1 MTDEQPVSPCCVSSR
16 TVLVAMEI
24 LFFFFFFFS
33 LWESA
38 RWFGHKC
45 SAITEQWG
53 VRSDEMK
60 WHEWEAPCQGLPQ
73 CSGGWSLLSPTPLN
87 VVQHL
92 HLAQWMC
99 VCVCVCVCMCVWRLL
114 IMDAATLEHYS
125 LMGDVN
131 KPLVHYILGWGS
143 CWPWLKDKICLLSS
157 LDMSY
162 FWWMLP
168 FQNPARWNICCCFEM
183 MHVAVSFCT
192 EVINTRNGI
201 TPPPPFISSQFGL
214 KTAHFLHLPPKCH
227 ARSSDDS
234 DWTQVHPHGVL
245 WQSVPERQR
254 RFTGDTDTLLTGACH
269 PLDRRLP
276 FPYCAPPTLPSTCV
290 CVRLEWPRLNDDL
303 THNCLASARL

>member
-1 MTDEQPVSPCCVSSR
+1 MPSDSRKKQMEEKGGREGGREGGRGTYSLPIVFGQLENTCLIDRMLSPFKWRTSNLCHPAVSR
-16 TVLVAMEI
+16 QGQFWLRWRF
-24 LFFFFFFFS
+24 FFFFFFFS

-201 TPPPPFISSQFGL
+201 TPPPLLFPLNLGL
-214 KTAHFLHLPPKCH
+214 KQHIFFTFLPNVMREALMTQTELRFIPTA
-227 ARSSDDS
+227 SSDSPSPSAS
-234 DWTQVHPHGVL
+234 DGSRAT
-245 WQSVPERQR
+245 
-254 RFTGDTDTLLTGACH
+254 
-269 PLDRRLP
+269 
-276 FPYCAPPTLPSTCV
+276 
-290 CVRLEWPRLNDDL
+290 L
-303 THNCLASARL
+303 THC